1 VTEAAEALRFSADW
15 TRAIVPNGRGWDCCS
30 VTWQAPGS
38 HYTLVYLGLTCSLV
52 LAELWLATGKVE

>member
-1 VTEAAEALRFSADW
+1 MDATEALRFSADW